1 MKTIS
6 RRDKLKIYGD
16 LLSVLDKESKTEKI
30 VLTHVQTRINVPFDR
45 LKSYLAELEDLG
57 LIQNEPSLKLTQK
70 GRDYLKEYEKV
81 LIFMKRMGLTY
92 QKAKGEHQPKK

>member
-16 LLSVLDKESKTEKI
+16 LLSVLDNESKIEKI
-30 VLTHVQTRINVPFDR
+30 VLTHVQARINVPFDR

-57 LIQNEPSLKLTQK
+57 LIQNGPSHKLTRK
-70 GRDYLKEYEKV
+70 GRDYLKEYEKI
-81 LIFMKRMGLTY
+81 LFFMKRMGLTY
-92 QKAKGEHQPKK
+92 QKA